1 MTNIRKLFKGN
12 MKQYAMLIA
21 LLAIVLFFYIV
32 SDGILLAPKNVSNI
46 IGQIAFTVIL
56 AVGML
61 NCILSGG
68 NIDLSVGSLVAMVGA
83 CAGVFITYWG
93 WNLYVSLFACLIIG
107 ILVGMWQGFW
117 IAYVRIPAFIVT
129 LSGMLAFRGLSLL
142 ICGGATI
149 PIHNDSFQMLF
160 NEFISSEVTFTF
172 LGATY
177 DVISIVVGF
186 VVAAVFSIVVIM
198 SRFNKLRKGYEAEPL
213 VAMIVRIV
221 LIGAVIIWFFSLL
234 AQSKGIPT
242 VLITLGIVIVAYS
255 FITTKTVLG
264 RHLYALG
271 GNEKAARLSGVKTN
285 RILFLAYVNMGFL
298 SALAGLVYAARLRS
312 ASTTAGVNFEL
323 NAIGA
328 CFIGGASAY
337 GGVGTVFGTVI
348 GALIFA
354 VLNNGMSIMGVN
366 VNLQSV
372 IKGLVLLFAVA
383 FDVITKMNISLFKRR
398 NKTVAVET
406 KG

>member
-1 MTNIRKLFKGN
+1 MTNISKLFKGN
-12 MKQYAMLIA
+12 MKRYGMLIA

-32 SDGILLAPKNVSNI
+32 SDGILLAPRNVSNI

-83 CAGVFITYWG
+83 CAGVFITNWG
-93 WNLYVSLFACLIIG
+93 WNLYVSLAVCLVIG

-129 LSGMLAFRGLSLL
+129 LSGMLVFRGLSLL

-149 PIHNDSFQMLF
+149 PIHNDAFQLLF
-160 NEFISSEVTFTF
+160 NEYLSAKATLTFM
-172 LGATY
+172 GATY
-177 DVISIVVGF
+177 DLLSIVVGV
-186 VVAAVFSIVVIM
+186 VVAAIFCVVLIA
-198 SRFNKLRKGYEAEPL
+198 SRVNKIRKGYDAESL
-213 VAMIVRIV
+213 VA
-221 LIGAVIIWFFSLL
+221 LIIKLVVISAVIVWFFSLL

-242 VLITLGIVIVAYS
+242 VLITLGIVIVFYT

-271 GNEKAARLSGVKTN
+271 GNEKAAHLSGVKTK
-285 RILFLAYVNMGFL
+285 RILFLTYVNMGFL

-312 ASTTAGVNFEL
+312 ASTSAGLNFEL

-337 GGVGTVFGTVI
+337 GGIGTVFGTVI
-348 GALIFA
+348 GALIIA
-354 VLNNGMSIMGVN
+354 VLNNGMSILGVN
-366 VNLQSV
+366 INVQSV
-372 IKGLVLLFAVA
+372 IKGLVLLLAVA
-383 FDVITKMNISLFKRR
+383 FDVITKMNIQVFKRR
-398 NKTVAVET
+398 KPATAES
-406 KG
+406 KA